1 MGAKLIYFQFHQKA
15 PVCISSLA
23 PSRASNEQL
32 QGATGDEDESA
43 VHITNR
49 KQAEV
54 VPKRIFLNVAK
65 PSSKFVNE
73 LSCN

>member
-15 PVCISSLA
+15 PVCISSSA
-23 PSRASNEQL
+23 PSRASSMC
-32 QGATGDEDESA
+32 GVTGDEDESV

-54 VPKRIFLNVAK
+54 APKRIFLNVAK